1 MSVKFPWAGDMGG
14 RNLKG
19 VKATCLVARLVL
31 SSQPKWSFL
40 KHSWS
45 MGVQHCLVVKGKE

>member
-45 MGVQHCLVVKGKE
+45 KGVQHCLVVKGKE